1 MRSRAR
7 RFCNVW
13 DSLARVCMPRRLRF
27 DEDAGSDDLTER
39 GHLLLR
45 DELVR
50 HHSGVL
56 LLFCTPAA
64 VCSIPM
70 QSRSPGA

>member
-1 MRSRAR
+1 MRAQVPQTMQVHAIPILNPIHPAPR

-39 GHLLLR
+39 GRLLLR

-50 HHSGVL
+50 LHLVPL
-56 LLFCTPAA
+56 
-64 VCSIPM
+64 
-70 QSRSPGA
+70 